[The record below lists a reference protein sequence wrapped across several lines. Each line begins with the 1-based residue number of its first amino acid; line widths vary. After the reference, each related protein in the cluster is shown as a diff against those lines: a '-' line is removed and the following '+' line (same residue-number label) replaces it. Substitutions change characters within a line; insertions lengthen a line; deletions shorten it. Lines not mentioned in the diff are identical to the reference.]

1 LGLNLLAARFGVSLA
16 ASSRLFFA
24 ITCRLD
30 RRRIQNGAARDAR
43 AEIKQPSPAC
53 EIRLP

>member
-1 LGLNLLAARFGVSLA
+1 MSREAGGLGLNLLATRFGVSLA

-24 ITCRLD
+24 ITRRLD

-43 AEIKQPSPAC
+43 AEIM
-53 EIRLP
+53 